1 MCEERAT
8 HLIWQLLVEKA
19 SGVLDGLLVT
29 EGARVREGL
38 GGGEGCS
45 GGSAKEGDTS
55 REGTLLGLP
64 IWAAVGVV
72 LGVAVPCNVTPSLLL
87 TVRDAVGDG
96 NTGITTGDRVTDG
109 VLDATKE
116 MDDDGDREGEGEV
129 DTKAKGKTVA
139 TGEHSCSTSN
149 LMPTSPNWAGP
160 VIPMPEKVATP
171 SVVEAEAVPDNV

>member
-1 MCEERAT
+1 M
-8 HLIWQLLVEKA
+8 EKA

-29 EGARVREGL
+29 EGERVREGL
-38 GGGEGCS
+38 GGGEGGS

-55 REGTLLGLP
+55 REGALLGLP
-64 IWAAVGVV
+64 IGVV
-72 LGVAVPCNVTPSLLL
+72 LGVVVPCKVTPTLLL
-87 TVRDAVGDG
+87 TVRDAVGEG

-116 MDDDGDREGEGEV
+116 MDDDGDREAEGEV